1 LLRYIVEEFQ
11 CFSVILS
18 KADSRSINK
27 PPKAPEKPLMPY
39 MRYSRKVW
47 DDVKAA
53 NPELKLWN
61 IGKLIS
67 QMWKELPDSKKQ
79 AYIDEY
85 DVEKVRLDNFRL
97 IYTIFKHLIDQRLS
111 TPMR

>member
-1 LLRYIVEEFQ
+1 MLNSFDLYLLVFT
-11 CFSVILS
+11 
-18 KADSRSINK
+18 KADSRNSGK

-79 AYIDEY
+79 AYIEEY
-85 DVEKVRLDNFRL
+85 DIEKV
-97 IYTIFKHLIDQRLS
+97 S
-111 TPMR
+111 